1 MSKIVINTEL
11 QGLKLLKRG
20 KVRDVYDLGEYLL
33 FIASDRISAF
43 DVIMNQPVPEKGSVL
58 TKISVYW
65 FLNTAHIVKNHFI
78 TDNPSEYPEECKPYI
93 ELLEGRS
100 MLVTKCKP
108 LPVECVVRG
117 YLAGSGWKEYKEK
130 KTVCGIRLPN
140 GLLEFSK
147 IPAPIFTPST
157 KAESGH
163 DQNISFEEMKKLIGA
178 ELAEKV
184 SKISIDIY
192 NFASEKLE
200 KSNLILADTKFEF
213 GLDENNELLLIDEV
227 LTPDS
232 SRFWL
237 KEHYSPGKP
246 QYNFDKQILR
256 DYLESINW
264 NKQPPPPELPAE
276 IIEKTAEKYREAL
289 FRIIYS

>member
-1 MSKIVINTEL
+1 MSKILINTEL
-11 QGLKLLKRG
+11 KDLKLLKRG
-20 KVRDVYDLGEYLL
+20 KVRDVYDVGEYLL
-33 FIASDRISAF
+33 FIATDRISAF
-43 DVIMNQPVPEKGSVL
+43 DVIMNQPVPEKGSIL

-65 FLNTAHIVKNHFI
+65 FKNTTHIVPNHFV
-78 TDNPSEYPEECKPYI
+78 TDEPSEYPEECKKYSEI
-93 ELLEGRS
+93 LEGRS
-100 MLVTKCKP
+100 MLVRKCKP

-140 GLLEFSK
+140 GLTEFSK

-163 DQNISFEEMKKLIGA
+163 DQNITFEEMKSLIGE

-184 SKISIDIY
+184 SRISIELF

-213 GLDENNELLLIDEV
+213 GLNENNELLLIDEV

-237 KEHYSPGKP
+237 KEHYGPGQP

-264 NKQPPPPELPAE
+264 NKQPPPPVLPDE

-289 FRIIYS
+289 YRIIYS

>member
-1 MSKIVINTEL
+1 MSNVLIKIDFPDI
-11 QGLKLLKRG
+11 KLLKRG
-20 KVRDVYDLGEYLL
+20 KVRDVFDLGNYLL
-33 FIASDRISAF
+33 FIATDRISAF
-43 DVIMNQPVPEKGSVL
+43 DVIMNEPVPEKGSIL
-58 TKISVYW
+58 TKISVHW
-65 FLNTAHIVKNHFI
+65 FRITNHIVANHFI
-78 TDNPSEYPEECKPYI
+78 TDKPDEYPVVCKQYSDV
-93 ELLEGRS
+93 LADRS
-100 MLVTKCKP
+100 MLVKKCKP

-130 KTVCGIRLPN
+130 KTVCGIKLPN

-163 DQNISFEEMKKLIGA
+163 DQNISYEDMENLIGS

-184 SKISIDIY
+184 SKISIDLF

-213 GLDENNELLLIDEV
+213 GMDENEELLLIDEV

-237 KEHYSPGKP
+237 KEKYEPGKP

-256 DYLESINW
+256 DYLESLNW
-264 NKQPPPPELPAE
+264 NKQPPPPALPVE
-276 IIEKTAEKYREAL
+276 IIEKTTEKYREAL
-289 FRIIYS
+289 FRIIYT